1 MFFGVAAKM
10 LDRVNKIP
18 KDARVII
25 FRMKRVPWMD
35 QSGLHAFEQVVKEM
49 DKMGIIVVLTMTQ
62 AQPLSLFQK
71 TRLIP
76 DVIPEKYLFDSIE
89 DCSIWLKA
97 YFTEKD
103 TTPQAGIS

>member
-25 FRMKRVPWMD
+25 FRMKKVPWMD

-71 TRLIP
+71 TRLVPEI
-76 DVIPEKYLFDSIE
+76 IPEKHLFKSIAG
-89 DCSIWLKA
+89 CSMWLKEH
-97 YFTEKD
+97 FSTN
-103 TTPQAGIS
+103 